1 MPQTERAGSGQVPYL
16 DSFNVCILIEGTR
29 PLHVP
34 YLSSIKQQQQG
45 KGVRNKGMGD
55 SKIQ

>member
-16 DSFNVCILIEGTR
+16 DSFNVCILIERTR

-34 YLSSIKQQQQG
+34 NLSSIKQQQQG
-45 KGVRNKGMGD
+45 KGVRNKGVGD